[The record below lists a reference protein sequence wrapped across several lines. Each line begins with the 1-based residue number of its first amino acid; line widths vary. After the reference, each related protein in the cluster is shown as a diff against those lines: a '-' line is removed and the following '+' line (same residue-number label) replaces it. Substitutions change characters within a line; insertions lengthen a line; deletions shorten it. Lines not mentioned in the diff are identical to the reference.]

1 MILVTGATGILG
13 RVIVLELLKR
23 GKTVR
28 ATKRKSSN
36 LQEVRKSFQFY
47 TETPNEY
54 FDSIFNFIREEFK
67 KNKYSKVVFLCESL
81 KIFLLFNSLPSF
93 SFFALKSDKRNGLC

>member
-28 ATKRKSSN
+28 ATKRKTSDVE
-36 LQEVRKSFQFY
+36 EVKNSFRFY
-47 TETPNEY
+47 TENPEVFFNKIEWVNVN
-54 FDSIFNFIREEFK
+54 FDDI
-67 KNKYSKVVFLCESL
+67 
-81 KIFLLFNSLPSF
+81 
-93 SFFALKSDKRNGLC
+93 